1 MARRKERV
9 PERVTGGGFAAFPH
23 SVFDSVSFAGAS
35 DKAKALIFAIIRQ
48 LNGTNNG
55 HLQLTTKW
63 LKNAGYTCPSNNIK
77 ARKELVERGLIVQ
90 TKFGGLNMGADL
102 FAVTWLPITNPVGL
116 DITMNGFNQGA
127 YKLCTLPPTKKRV
140 VRKRGRFNECN
151 STVTTSE
158 TGDPKPVTTSET
170 ENALFKQSTV
180 TTSENNVS
188 IPYTV
193 RKYRQASVKHRVIGA
208 KGKSGV
214 LTKPAS

>member
-1 MARRKERV
+1 MARRKERL

-23 SVFDSVSFAGAS
+23 SVFDSLSFAGAS
-35 DKAKALIFAIIRQ
+35 DKAKALLLALARQ
-48 LNGTNNG
+48 LNGANNG

-63 LKNAGYTCPSNNIK
+63 LKSKGYTCPSINIK
-77 ARKELVERGLIVQ
+77 ARKELIERGLIVQ

-102 FAVTWLPITNPVGL
+102 FGVTWLPITNLVGL

-140 VRKRGRFNECN
+140 VKKRGRFNECN
-151 STVTTSE
+151 STVTTIE
-158 TGDPKPVTTSET
+158 TGDPKAITTSET
-170 ENALFKQSTV
+170 ENTLFMQSTV
-180 TTSENNVS
+180 TTIENNVS

-193 RKYRQASVKHRVIGA
+193 RKDRQASVKRRVIGA

-214 LTKPAS
+214 TLG